1 MSGHLWFWYGDKVRI
16 IIFGCIIS
24 HSECIFIPFVVF
36 LWHLIWTRVW
46 TRKQWCMTSDLSSRL
61 IQKPWKLYQKWVSQI
76 GFVLWTSWQY
86 VRTLLCACDTCAPV
100 YFWVGQGV
108 ICLCGGSLF
117 LAVGSGCSTN
127 PHSVYLYFRYVI
139 QFSSPLKPRGSA
151 ATIKSARLLL
161 VTE

>member
-1 MSGHLWFWYGDKVRI
+1 MIYTKNESVSGHLWFWYEDKVRI

-46 TRKQWCMTSDLSSRL
+46 TRKQWCMTVRFIKQIDTETL
-61 IQKPWKLYQKWVSQI
+61 KLYQKWVSQI

-108 ICLCGGSLF
+108 ICLCGGSLVPCCGQWMLHQPTLCVF
-117 LAVGSGCSTN
+117 ILQICNPVCLST
-127 PHSVYLYFRYVI
+127 
-139 QFSSPLKPRGSA
+139 
-151 ATIKSARLLL
+151 
-161 VTE
+161 